1 MDSPGQSINTEQE
14 LRELYAALDERDRHI
29 QDLEYELENGNSAEI
44 YAIQQENSNLSAELE
59 AQRDELIKCRDTVA
73 DLQIQV
79 EEHAN
84 AQRSQVDTLRTQLA
98 QHSKASED
106 VKRLKK
112 DGNQQLHRLEL
123 ENQRLRATIIEIEE
137 NEDILVNEIDTL
149 VKEKSAYQESSEALS
164 SKCDSLY
171 AELDEKD
178 RVNADLRVE
187 TSKLQS
193 DLETEKA
200 AHATSESEWKKRD
213 GDCRLEIAKLK
224 EEIERERARHHS
236 KEYESNKIE
245 LAKARK
251 ENQHLLLSLQQCIK
265 DKNDAERDLDSAIQ
279 ALNQSKANVKEEIA
293 AVSRKERAVSAE
305 IKRQLKKVEDREK
318 SLVVRCADLEEQ
330 LQDVNNRL
338 DKSEQRNSRYEENHG
353 LTDAVRHQRK
363 LEADLRRRDYDMKQL
378 NHKLSLEIEHGR
390 MLAKALE
397 LTRQHAS
404 SDFEIDDEE
413 LRAAVL
419 RDDNI
424 LRSENEELT
433 RQVEALEGTLIW

>member
-79 EEHAN
+79 KQLRADNRELADSKEQLEEHAN

-245 LAKARK
+245 LAKLGRK
-251 ENQHLLLSLQQCIK
+251 ISTFYHLFNNASRIK
-265 DKNDAERDLDSAIQ
+265 MMQ
-279 ALNQSKANVKEEIA
+279 
-293 AVSRKERAVSAE
+293 
-305 IKRQLKKVEDREK
+305 
-318 SLVVRCADLEEQ
+318 
-330 LQDVNNRL
+330 
-338 DKSEQRNSRYEENHG
+338 
-353 LTDAVRHQRK
+353 
-363 LEADLRRRDYDMKQL
+363 
-378 NHKLSLEIEHGR
+378 
-390 MLAKALE
+390 
-397 LTRQHAS
+397 
-404 SDFEIDDEE
+404 
-413 LRAAVL
+413 
-419 RDDNI
+419 
-424 LRSENEELT
+424 NET
-433 RQVEALEGTLIW
+433 